1 MEQLIVGVGF
11 GIHIAQHRLEDPHVG
26 KQLVRHRFQVEQEAE
41 IADVV
46 GEQLMIHH
54 GAAV

>member
-1 MEQLIVGVGF
+1 MEQLVVGMLLCV
-11 GIHIAQHRLEDPHVG
+11 HIAQHRLQDPHIG